1 MERSKIIEALEE
13 EEVEKEVEKEVEET
27 KESEEDE
34 NDSIQAVKVKKPRTQ
49 KQIDAFAAVCAKRSI
64 ARQGRKEDRDQAAI
78 VEKALLEQRIV
89 QKAKKIVE
97 KKIKAERILQD
108 DPVSETKVPFV
119 KKIILPIVK
128 PPIVIEFV

>member
-1 MERSKIIEALEE
+1 MERSEIIEALEE
-13 EEVEKEVEKEVEET
+13 EEIETEVEKEVEET
-27 KESEEDE
+27 KELEEDE
-34 NDSIQAVKVKKPRTQ
+34 NDSIQAVKVKRPRTQ

-64 ARQGRKEDRDQAAI
+64 ARQGRQDDRDQAAI

-119 KKIILPIVK
+119 KKILPIVK

>member
-1 MERSKIIEALEE
+1 MERSEIIEALEE
-13 EEVEKEVEKEVEET
+13 EEVEKEVEKEET

-34 NDSIQAVKVKKPRTQ
+34 NDSIQAVKVKRPRTQ

-78 VEKALLEQRIV
+78 VEKTLLEQRIV

-119 KKIILPIVK
+119 KKILPIVK